1 MHLSATQLVSALAIA
16 AGFTSTA
23 SAHSIHRR
31 GAQNHHKDLAE
42 RMAQPVAQSAD
53 GDAANFYARALTDAQ
68 AGKFRITRRSS
79 VGKPGQKKV
88 IRKRGDGAVCRIRP
102 STNDTAAASTLES
115 SSSSTQS
122 ASETA
127 SASAAVSNV
136 NNWWAEPTQSASSSA
151 AWSSSSSSAWVEASS
166 SSSWS
171 EPTPSSSSSSSA
183 APAATGGT
191 TPSTGG
197 GTSINQVTNNVLLA
211 IPDSACGPCDAT
223 HEFPNGSEDWIN
235 CNMKGSGWN
244 PPHVTVE
251 QLRVGDATTL
261 QSKFPMCS
269 QDILDI
275 MTQVSHETSIP
286 AQLLLSI
293 AIRESTCNVNARGGG
308 GEVGLMQ
315 VAANRCPNGDINSC
329 HQPYNNIKLGADIL
343 REKLASADNNILQ
356 ALGMY
361 NGWMPGMTFD
371 EAHNSPQC
379 SHNRNRDYV
388 HSIVNGFMQGTD
400 ASGWSAWGQNG
411 C

>member
-16 AGFTSTA
+16 SGFASTA

-31 GAQNHHKDLAE
+31 GAQHHHKDLAE
-42 RMAQPVAQSAD
+42 RMAAQSSSD
-53 GDAANFYARALTDAQ
+53 GDAATFYARALTDAQ
-68 AGKFRITRRSS
+68 AGKFRITRRSA

-102 STNDTAAASTLES
+102 AVN
-115 SSSSTQS
+115 
-122 ASETA
+122 ETA
-127 SASAAVSNV
+127 SAVESTASSTEWAEETASATVSNV
-136 NNWWAEPTQSASSSA
+136 NNWWAEPTPASSSSA
-151 AWSSSSSSAWVEASS
+151 AWSSSSSAWVEPTP

-171 EPTPSSSSSSSA
+171 EPSSSSSSKAA
-183 APAATGGT
+183 APTGGT

-197 GTSINQVTNNVLLA
+197 GTDINQVTNNILLS
-211 IPDSACGPCDAT
+211 IPDSPCGPSDAT

-235 CNMKGSGWN
+235 CNMKGSGWT

-251 QLRVGDATTL
+251 QLRVGDATAL
-261 QSKFPMCS
+261 KSQYPACS
-269 QDILDI
+269 QDLLDI
-275 MTQVSHETSIP
+275 MSQVSHETSIP

-293 AIRESTCNVNARGGG
+293 AIRESACNVNARGGG

-315 VAANRCPNGDINSC
+315 VAANRCPNGDIGSC
-329 HQPYNNIKLGADIL
+329 HQPYNNIRLGADIL

-371 EAHNSPQC
+371 EAHNSAQC